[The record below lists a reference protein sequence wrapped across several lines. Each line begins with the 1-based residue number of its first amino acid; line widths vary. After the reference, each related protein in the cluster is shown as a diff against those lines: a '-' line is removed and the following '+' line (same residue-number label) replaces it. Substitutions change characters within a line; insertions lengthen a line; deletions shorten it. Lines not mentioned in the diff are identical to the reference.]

1 MEIQVPSAP
10 DHFEFCFACG
20 PMVLLNEGG
29 NKSGCSLKK
38 YELSFMLLRTN
49 FLFCVGFFL
58 VCFYFAQ
65 SMPPIF
71 SNNPHA

>member
-29 NKSGCSLKK
+29 NKSGCSLKMSFSFQFWQK
-38 YELSFMLLRTN
+38 YESSFMLLRTK
-49 FLFCVGFFL
+49 FLFCVGGFF
-58 VCFYFAQ
+58 
-65 SMPPIF
+65 
-71 SNNPHA
+71 